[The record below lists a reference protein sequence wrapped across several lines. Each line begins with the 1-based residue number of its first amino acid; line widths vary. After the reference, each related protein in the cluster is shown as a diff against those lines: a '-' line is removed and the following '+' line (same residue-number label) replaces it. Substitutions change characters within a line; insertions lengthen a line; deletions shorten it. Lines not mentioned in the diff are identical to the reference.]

1 MLGIITAAL
10 IISSVIIIGVMH
22 YLFNVRRRS
31 VMAYLNTSNPSIN
44 VATPTPGLVIANSLY
59 DPPYIDYTGDY
70 MYYP

>member
-1 MLGIITAAL
+1 
-10 IISSVIIIGVMH
+10 
-22 YLFNVRRRS
+22 
-31 VMAYLNTSNPSIN
+31 MAYLNTSNASIN